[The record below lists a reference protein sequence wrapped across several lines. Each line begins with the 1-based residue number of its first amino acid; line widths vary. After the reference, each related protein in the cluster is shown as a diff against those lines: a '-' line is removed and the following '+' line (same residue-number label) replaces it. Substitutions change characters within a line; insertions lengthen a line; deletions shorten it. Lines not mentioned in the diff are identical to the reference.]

1 MSDIPDPNPEEI
13 GSQPGPD
20 ASNSPSSA
28 SGTGAPVA
36 SGHASPLAPEPAA
49 GGVGRVMKKLNG
61 VVERTILD
69 LDACRDVVSRLITE
83 NEVKSKDV
91 ANFRSAPESSAPVKQ
106 ISKYKLAATC
116 DSDWN
121 SLIGT
126 SRCRFCST
134 CSLNVYDCSNME
146 QAEVDQLVLQKE
158 NKQSFVLYKR
168 KDGRFLTVDCPVG
181 QQRIR
186 SGLATMASV
195 AAAVVGL
202 IAVGIWMTSNKPAE
216 PADTSLGPVL
226 QSTNFSG
233 AANNGAGANT
243 GNLPKLTPP
252 SSNLAVSP
260 VMPDSASS
268 GVELGSSADMKN
280 ALAKIKFTP
289 TLQPLDTQYGLPRES
304 LSVPAYVPTPLP
316 GNAAA
321 PSSTTDTS
329 AGSGASS
336 QAPALSGSGQG
347 ASPQAQSTHTQASQ
361 TSGSYVQYYGAEK
374 K

>member
-1 MSDIPDPNPEEI
+1 MSDIPDQNPDEI
-13 GSQPGPD
+13 VAQPGPD
-20 ASNSPSSA
+20 ASNSTSAA
-28 SGTGAPVA
+28 SGSGSPVV
-36 SGHASPLAPEPAA
+36 GGQASPKTPEPAI

-61 VVERTILD
+61 VVEKTILD

-83 NEVKSKDV
+83 NDTKSKDE
-91 ANFRSAPESSAPVKQ
+91 ANFRSAPDSSAPVKQ
-106 ISKYKLAATC
+106 VSKYKLAATC

-134 CSLNVYDCSNME
+134 CSLNVYDCSNMD

-158 NKQSFVLYKR
+158 NKQSFILYKR
-168 KDGRFLTVDCPVG
+168 KDGRFLTADCPVG

-186 SGLATMASV
+186 SGLTTMASV

-202 IAVGIWMTSNKPAE
+202 IAAGVWMMSNKPAE
-216 PADTSLGPVL
+216 PADTSLGQVL
-226 QSTNFSG
+226 QSTDFSG
-233 AANNGAGANT
+233 ASNKGAGANT
-243 GNLPKLTPP
+243 GNLPKLAPASP
-252 SSNLAVSP
+252 NLAVSP
-260 VMPDSASS
+260 VMSDSASS
-268 GVELGSSADMKN
+268 GMELGSSADMKN

-289 TLQPLDTQYGLPRES
+289 TLQPLETQYGLPKEP

-321 PSSTTDTS
+321 PGPTTQTS
-329 AGSGASS
+329 ADSNLNSL
-336 QAPALSGSGQG
+336 APAQSGSGQG
-347 ASPQAQSTHTQASQ
+347 ASPQAQSPQTQAPQ
-361 TSGSYVQYYGAEK
+361 SGSSYVQYYGAEK